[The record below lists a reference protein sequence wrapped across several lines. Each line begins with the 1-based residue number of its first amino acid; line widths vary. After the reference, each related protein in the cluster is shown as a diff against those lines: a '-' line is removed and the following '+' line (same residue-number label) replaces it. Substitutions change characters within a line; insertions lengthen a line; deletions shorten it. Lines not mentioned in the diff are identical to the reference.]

1 MADNSRT
8 REEANQLA
16 FMRMTG
22 SDPVLVDIRPAI
34 EVVPGM
40 TATTIL
46 TSGAPMPWT
55 DYVGGQRDAII
66 GTALFE
72 GLAETREDAIARLD
86 AGEISVGG
94 CHDHGC
100 IGSLAGVYSASM
112 NVFVVENMAF
122 GNTGFCNMYEG
133 TNPRRLN
140 HGVYDNGVRDRL
152 F

>member
-72 GLAETREDAIARLD
+72 GLAETREDAIARL
-86 AGEISVGG
+86 E
-94 CHDHGC
+94 
-100 IGSLAGVYSASM
+100 SAQVIPS
-112 NVFVVENMAF
+112 A
-122 GNTGFCNMYEG
+122 
-133 TNPRRLN
+133 
-140 HGVYDNGVRDRL
+140 
-152 F
+152 